1 MRAPLL
7 SLALLAATPVAAAAP
22 VAAPS
27 LPAPVAAP
35 TPRAE
40 ALAARIAL
48 AQLPPGAYG
57 QLFEGMTAS
66 INRQTVDAMLQT
78 PVRDLAR
85 LGGLSDAQVA
95 ALGEGTLRQ
104 VVELVDPAFEA
115 RTAAVTEVTMKVMGE
130 LFGELEPELRR
141 VFAGI
146 YARSFSEADLEAVAA
161 FYGTPAGKRFA
172 AKALQLT
179 NDPAMQKATADMV
192 PRMLKALAA
201 AGPRIEQATKHLPP
215 ARTVEQLSPDERTK
229 LLALIAPAAPAGK
242 TAS

>member
-1 MRAPLL
+1 MRPV
-7 SLALLAATPVAAAAP
+7 LLAALLLAAAPAAAAP
-22 VAAPS
+22 
-27 LPAPVAAP
+27 PAPVAPAP
-35 TPRAE
+35 TVTPTARAE
-40 ALAARIAL
+40 KLAAEIAL

-57 QLFEGMTAS
+57 QLFEGMAAN
-66 INRQTVDAMLQT
+66 INRQTVTAMLQT

-85 LGGLSDAQVA
+85 LGGLPEEKVA

-104 VVELVDPAFEA
+104 VVELVDPAFEE
-115 RTAAVTEVTMKVMGE
+115 RTAAVSRVTMAVMGE
-130 LFGELEPELRR
+130 LFTELEPELRR

-161 FYGTPAGKRFA
+161 FYATPAGGRFA

-179 NDPAMQKATADMV
+179 NDPAMQQATADMV

-201 AGPRIEQATKHLPP
+201 AGPRIQQATKDLPP
-215 ARTVEQLSPDERTK
+215 PRTVEQLTPAERAK
-229 LLALIAPAAPAGK
+229 ALALIAPPAPAGK